1 MDANER
7 DRVMAAFRDGK
18 VKVLITTN
26 VIARG
31 IDVPG
36 VNIVINY
43 DLPVVIDYSI
53 PRGASQKP
61 PEPDSDTYIHRV
73 GRTGRAGARGVAI
86 NLVDQA
92 GSNNQDLA
100 VLAALE
106 TRCFGAQPAPWT
118 MIQKVPDASDV
129 EAIKDM
135 VRKKMASSSSAE
147 GK

>member
-43 DLPVVIDYSI
+43 DLPQDAQDYVHRIGRTARAGNTGDAISFACEEYVYSLPDIEAYIEHKIDAEMPHGDDFADDVVIPARR
-53 PRGASQKP
+53 PRKRRGGPGKGGS
-61 PEPDSDTYIHRV
+61 R
-73 GRTGRAGARGVAI
+73 GRGGPRR
-86 NLVDQA
+86 
-92 GSNNQDLA
+92 
-100 VLAALE
+100 
-106 TRCFGAQPAPWT
+106 R
-118 MIQKVPDASDV
+118 
-129 EAIKDM
+129 
-135 VRKKMASSSSAE
+135 
-147 GK
+147 

>member
-43 DLPVVIDYSI
+43 DLPVIVDYSI
-53 PRGASQKP
+53 PRGASSKP

-86 NLVDQA
+86 NLIDQDA
-92 GSNNQDLA
+92 SGGRDLE
-100 VLAALE
+100 VLSGLE
-106 TRCFGAQPAPWT
+106 TLCFGRQPTRWT

-129 EAIKDM
+129 ESIKEM
-135 VRKKMASSSSAE
+135 VKKKMAS
-147 GK
+147 

>member
-7 DRVMAAFRDGK
+7 DRVMGAFRDGK

-43 DLPVVIDYSI
+43 DLPVVIDYSV
-53 PRGASQKP
+53 PRGASSKP

-86 NLVDQA
+86 LSSDFMQSCHA
-92 GSNNQDLA
+92 SLGDRGMWPSTGHLALCMGLA
-100 VLAALE
+100 VARRLGARLSTGRERLAVVFL
-106 TRCFGAQPAPWT
+106 
-118 MIQKVPDASDV
+118 M
-129 EAIKDM
+129 
-135 VRKKMASSSSAE
+135 
-147 GK
+147 